1 MSFTI
6 LLLSRDAGPSW
17 PEKISR
23 AVPGAV
29 AKACADPEVAIADI
43 ETGDAAY
50 RTAPPER
57 FARAKKA
64 ALDLCVPRRKS
75 ASRIGL
81 GGTGST
87 MLIQSDIVVT
97 GRHGRYNEHLIHAVG
112 LLFAFARHFEHYLPQ
127 KCWQRGPGMIDLPEQ
142 TVLIAEPRGS
152 RRSRPPAD
160 RQLL

>member
-17 PEKISR
+17 
-23 AVPGAV
+23 
-29 AKACADPEVAIADI
+29 
-43 ETGDAAY
+43 
-50 RTAPPER
+50 
-57 FARAKKA
+57 
-64 ALDLCVPRRKS
+64 
-75 ASRIGL
+75 
-81 GGTGST
+81 
-87 MLIQSDIVVT
+87 
-97 GRHGRYNEHLIHAVG
+97 HGRYNEHLIHAVG

-152 RRSRPPAD
+152 RRSRPLAD